1 MSSVNQLPPA
11 LPASITGRLADLYV
25 PGNSKETHLAHQC
38 GGPEEHVVIHFDTE
52 LDSWL
57 VEGLA
62 IRNSCCVIG

>member
-11 LPASITGRLADLYV
+11 LPASITGRPAELTYRAIA
-25 PGNSKETHLAHQC
+25 SRHHLAHQC
-38 GGPEEHVVIHFDTE
+38 GGLEEHIVIHLGTE

-57 VEGLA
+57 VERLA